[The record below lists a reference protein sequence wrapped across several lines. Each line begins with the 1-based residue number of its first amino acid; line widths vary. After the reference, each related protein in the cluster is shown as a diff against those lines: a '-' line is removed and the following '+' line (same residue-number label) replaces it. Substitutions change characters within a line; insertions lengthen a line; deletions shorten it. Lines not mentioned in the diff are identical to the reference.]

1 MSISHTAL
9 MEPLPGPLQ
18 ESRDLNYLIDVILK
32 SPLAPSTKARY
43 RRDLRLF
50 LAWWVATGR
59 QRLSGEL
66 VLEYAGALRDA
77 GKRPF
82 QIGHALSAIKTLARA
97 AAVRRWIDGIDLD
110 SILHCKGPKVHA
122 TKLGNWLTA
131 DDIPE
136 LMALPD
142 RTTRLGK
149 RDYVILGLLLYGG
162 LRATEA
168 AGIRFE
174 HLQVRDGRPV
184 LVDFVGKGEK
194 PRSVAIPAELFY
206 AIQDWVEDAGLT
218 DGYLIRSLEGHA
230 RKICTDTPLARVN
243 IWKVVKKYA
252 AMMGRPDIAPHDLR
266 RTKARVSRDAGVALD
281 QIQADLG
288 HSSVTTTQK
297 YVGSNQ
303 DFRNAP
309 CDALPG
315 MIKKAKKEGA

>member
-1 MSISHTAL
+1 MKGITHDGL
-9 MEPLPGPLQ
+9 MEPLPGVLQ
-18 ESRDLNYLIDVILK
+18 ESRDLNYLIEVILK
-32 SPLAPSTKARY
+32 SPLSPGTKARY

-50 LAWWVATGR
+50 LMWWVATGR

-66 VLEYAGALRDA
+66 VIEYAGVMREA

-82 QIGHALSAIKTLARA
+82 QIAHALSAIKTLARA

-110 SILHCKGPKVHA
+110 AILHVKGPKVYV
-122 TKLGNWLTA
+122 TKTGNWLTA

-149 RDYVILGLLLYGG
+149 RDYVVLGLLLYGG

-184 LVDFVGKGEK
+184 LVDFYGKGEK
-194 PRSVAIPAELFY
+194 PRSVAIPTELFY

-243 IWKVVKKYA
+243 VWKIVKKYG
-252 AMMGRPDIAPHDLR
+252 AMLGRPDLAPHDLR
-266 RTKARVSRDAGVALD
+266 RTKARVARDAGVPLD
-281 QIQADLG
+281 QIQQDFG
-288 HSSVTTTQK
+288 HSCVQTTQR
-297 YVGSNQ
+297 YVGGNQ
-303 DFRNAP
+303 DFKNAP

-315 MIKKAKKEGA
+315 MKKKVAE